1 MRRGTLDS
9 PWRHGVAEGKNALR
23 AATENFYR
31 RGAHPVGLLPE
42 RQKRRKLDFRRA
54 ALNRNHS
61 RMFAQKRPGG
71 GAVSGKKEQAKHT
84 GSLFARAG
92 KAVPVQDGAAALP
105 SKAARCLQVK
115 AAG

>member
-1 MRRGTLDS
+1 MLTLS
-9 PWRHGVAEGKNALR
+9 G
-23 AATENFYR
+23 YR
-31 RGAHPVGLLPE
+31 QKDGLLPE
-42 RQKRRKLDFRRA
+42 DCSNDFRPASLHRTHGA
-54 ALNRNHS
+54 
-61 RMFAQKRPGG
+61 MFAQKRPGG

>member
-1 MRRGTLDS
+1 MASRWGHSEVARRIVSVQYSVL
-9 PWRHGVAEGKNALR
+9 
-23 AATENFYR
+23 TENRNDAF
-31 RGAHPVGLLPE
+31 
-42 RQKRRKLDFRRA
+42 DFRPA

-61 RMFAQKRPGG
+61 RMFAQKRSKSGV
-71 GAVSGKKEQAKHT
+71 VSGKNKQAKHT

>member
-1 MRRGTLDS
+1 MLYKSSTVVPKFRL
-9 PWRHGVAEGKNALR
+9 VK
-23 AATENFYR
+23 
-31 RGAHPVGLLPE
+31 GAN
-42 RQKRRKLDFRRA
+42 DFRPA

-61 RMFAQKRPGG
+61 RMFAQKRSGG
-71 GAVSGKKEQAKHT
+71 GAVSGKKKQAKHT

>member
-1 MRRGTLDS
+1 
-9 PWRHGVAEGKNALR
+9 
-23 AATENFYR
+23 
-31 RGAHPVGLLPE
+31 
-42 RQKRRKLDFRRA
+42 
-54 ALNRNHS
+54 
-61 RMFAQKRPGG
+61 MFAQKRPGG
-71 GAVSGKKEQAKHT
+71 GVVSGKKKQAKHT

>member
-1 MRRGTLDS
+1 MVVDS
-9 PWRHGVAEGKNALR
+9 RK
-23 AATENFYR
+23 
-31 RGAHPVGLLPE
+31 GAN
-42 RQKRRKLDFRRA
+42 DFRPA

-61 RMFAQKRPGG
+61 RMFAQKRSKSGV
-71 GAVSGKKEQAKHT
+71 VSGKKKQAKHT

>member
-1 MRRGTLDS
+1 ML
-9 PWRHGVAEGKNALR
+9 
-23 AATENFYR
+23 
-31 RGAHPVGLLPE
+31 AH
-42 RQKRRKLDFRRA
+42 KR
-54 ALNRNHS
+54 S
-61 RMFAQKRPGG
+61 GG
-71 GAVSGKKEQAKHT
+71 GAVSGKKKQAKHT

>member
-1 MRRGTLDS
+1 
-9 PWRHGVAEGKNALR
+9 
-23 AATENFYR
+23 
-31 RGAHPVGLLPE
+31 
-42 RQKRRKLDFRRA
+42 
-54 ALNRNHS
+54 
-61 RMFAQKRPGG
+61 MFAQKRSKSGV
-71 GAVSGKKEQAKHT
+71 VSGKKKQAKHT